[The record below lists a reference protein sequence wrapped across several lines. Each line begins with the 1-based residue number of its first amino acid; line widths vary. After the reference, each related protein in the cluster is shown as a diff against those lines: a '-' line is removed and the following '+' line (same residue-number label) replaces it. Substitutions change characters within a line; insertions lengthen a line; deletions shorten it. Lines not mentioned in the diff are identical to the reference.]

1 VGEQVEKPG
10 SKLHRKEAA
19 EAVTLIET
27 PPMIVVGVVGYVMT
41 PRGLRTLNT
50 VWAGESDPIMT
61 PPAGVT
67 RPGCSDARLTWI
79 APSQLYTDPSLSWSA
94 HEVTLWLPC
103 SRSAALIT
111 EHLSDDVKR
120 RFYKN
125 YFKSKKKA
133 FTKYAAKYA
142 DGGKAIEAE
151 LEAMKKNATVVR
163 VLAHT
168 QIRKVANWGQKKPH
182 VLEIQVR
189 TWHCGGSCRGASCM
203 RPAY

>member
-1 VGEQVEKPG
+1 M
-10 SKLHRKEAA
+10 KL
-19 EAVTLIET
+19 
-27 PPMIVVGVVGYVMT
+27 
-41 PRGLRTLNT
+41 
-50 VWAGESDPIMT
+50 
-61 PPAGVT
+61 PA
-67 RPGCSDARLTWI
+67 CA
-79 APSQLYTDPSLSWSA
+79 
-94 HEVTLWLPC
+94 
-103 SRSAALIT
+103 

-189 TWHCGGSCRGASCM
+189 TERTMIALACRLPNVSSESGADGSFDDDMIHCQEHSHQVSGQPAAVCR
-203 RPAY
+203 PN

>member
-1 VGEQVEKPG
+1 MVPV
-10 SKLHRKEAA
+10 SSH
-19 EAVTLIET
+19 
-27 PPMIVVGVVGYVMT
+27 
-41 PRGLRTLNT
+41 
-50 VWAGESDPIMT
+50 ES
-61 PPAGVT
+61 A
-67 RPGCSDARLTWI
+67 S
-79 APSQLYTDPSLSWSA
+79 S
-94 HEVTLWLPC
+94 LPC
-103 SRSAALIT
+103 A

-189 TWHCGGSCRGASCM
+189 RWHFHYPAVLPHDTLQRQKGNTVSCAQHIRSQWQLYDRM
-203 RPAY
+203 FHREEHSSQDSVSLV